1 MPMASSQA
9 AAGSGTGV
17 IDSAAAK
24 RRGRRAG
31 QKVAAA
37 SDQVEIGEREGL
49 GRGGRGV
56 EDAAAVDERAGGGT
70 D

>member
-17 IDSAAAK
+17 IDSAARE

-31 QKVAAA
+31 QKVAAT
-37 SDQVEIGEREGL
+37 SDQVEIGEGEAL
-49 GRGGRGV
+49 GRGGRV
-56 EDAAAVDERAGGGT
+56 EQAAAVDERAGGGT